1 MKSVG
6 RVITLSDPLEILRED
21 HTKGLEKLEKIT
33 EAAKSIQTEGFT
45 ATAFQQISDS
55 VRFIG
60 AEMRKHHELEER
72 YLFPLLDKHLF
83 ESPNIIRH
91 ERREMWQM
99 FHELLVVIKDVE
111 DGRIHGT
118 TIRELVQSAFNVVER
133 FKNHID
139 RENNIIF
146 PMVKLLLASEEY
158 ERLRECIVS
167 PVKSIQ

>member
-1 MKSVG
+1 
-6 RVITLSDPLEILRED
+6 
-21 HTKGLEKLEKIT
+21 
-33 EAAKSIQTEGFT
+33 
-45 ATAFQQISDS
+45 
-55 VRFIG
+55 
-60 AEMRKHHELEER
+60 
-72 YLFPLLDKHLF
+72 
-83 ESPNIIRH
+83 
-91 ERREMWQM
+91 M

-158 ERLRECIVS
+158 ERLREYIVS